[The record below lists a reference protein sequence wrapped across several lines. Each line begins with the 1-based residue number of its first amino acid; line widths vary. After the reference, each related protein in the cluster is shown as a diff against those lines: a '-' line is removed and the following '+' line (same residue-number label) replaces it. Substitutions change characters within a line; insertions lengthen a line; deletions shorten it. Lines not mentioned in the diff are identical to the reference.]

1 MTSLF
6 QKFEQYMMA
15 ATFAEAGEHQTAMEM
30 LTDQDRVQKRDR
42 ARVSRE
48 TVRPRPELRAP
59 SVDE

>member
-1 MTSLF
+1 MTSLL
-6 QKFEQYMMA
+6 KRFEQYMMA

-42 ARVSRE
+42 ARTSRE